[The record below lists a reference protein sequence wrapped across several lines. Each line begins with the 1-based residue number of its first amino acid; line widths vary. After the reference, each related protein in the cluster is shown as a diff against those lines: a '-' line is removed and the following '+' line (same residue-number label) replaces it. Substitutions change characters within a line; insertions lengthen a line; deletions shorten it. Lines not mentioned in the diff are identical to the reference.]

1 MEPLEGGKER
11 RVRLEPLEGG
21 AFLLEF
27 LSVAR
32 RYFFLE
38 LVLPISEVPLTLG
51 PMYNCIY
58 KKENIK
64 KVKYCKMNI

>member
-1 MEPLEGGKER
+1 MEPLEGGIER
-11 RVRLEPLEGG
+11 RVRREPLEGG

-32 RYFFLE
+32 AARRSFFLE

-51 PMYNCIY
+51 PA
-58 KKENIK
+58 
-64 KVKYCKMNI
+64 